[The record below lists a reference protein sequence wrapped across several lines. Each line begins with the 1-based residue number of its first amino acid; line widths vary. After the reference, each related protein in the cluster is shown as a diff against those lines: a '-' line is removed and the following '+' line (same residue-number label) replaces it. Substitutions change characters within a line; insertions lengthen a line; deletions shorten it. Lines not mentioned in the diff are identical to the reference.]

1 MSAASASVDHHA
13 GSAPR
18 CTSDALWREH
28 PLLPRMTLDY
38 ELHLFE
44 NMYKAGPHKLERG
57 RLVHATPP
65 AHPLVVHFN
74 GPAKVTAI
82 DCEVRARLAR
92 LYRPWNRKL
101 YAMLRRDEETPAAP
115 AGEPP
120 FRPFR
125 LRVLCY
131 NSSSPKIHIE

>member
-1 MSAASASVDHHA
+1 MVQDVPSHMRIAARYLGLPLQPEGLPSA
-13 GSAPR
+13 
-18 CTSDALWREH
+18 
-28 PLLPRMTLDY
+28 LPAANT
-38 ELHLFE
+38 H
-44 NMYKAGPHKLERG
+44 
-57 RLVHATPP
+57 
-65 AHPLVVHFN
+65 N

-101 YAMLRRDEETPAAP
+101 YAMLRRDEETRAAP

-120 FRPFR
+120 FRPFW